1 MSSNTQNA
9 PAATGGELKRNLG
22 RMDLVSVAVDQIIG
36 AGIMAMTGTAI
47 GMTGRSVNLAFVIAG
62 ILCLLT
68 AIPQI
73 LVGGTA
79 RFRGGQYTQVAA
91 FGGQRLAGV
100 FTMVSFFTGL
110 GISMYV
116 ISFTEYLLALV
127 PGAPAKLISVAVLT
141 ILFLMNI
148 LGTKQAAVLQTI
160 MCVVM
165 AVAIGA
171 FIAFG
176 ISNIQPGYFD
186 PPDFITK
193 GIPGVL
199 MASAYLSFA
208 AGGAT
213 YVINFSGE
221 AKNPKKDIPFAI
233 IVPTIAISIVYAVMG
248 TIAAG
253 VLPVA
258 DVANKSLA
266 LVAEAVM
273 PKPVYVFFIVGG
285 AMFALLT
292 TLNASIG
299 WMCRPF
305 VQAAKDG
312 WLPKV
317 FAKISKFGTPLNVLL
332 LFYVIGL
339 VPILLGLDIS
349 TVSNATVI
357 LTAVV
362 KIMLCF
368 TALRLPSVMPELW
381 NKSRF
386 HVGKAALYLIC
397 IVGGVVATLQV
408 LLLLISAPTSETIGN
423 IVILAVSILY
433 ALWRN
438 SKVKMEVSYE
448 DCE

>member
-1 MSSNTQNA
+1 MSNQS
-9 PAATGGELKRNLG
+9 AATGELKRNLG
-22 RMDLVSVAVDQIIG
+22 RMDLVSVAVGQIIG

-62 ILCLLT
+62 ILCVLT

-73 LVGGTA
+73 MVGGTA
-79 RFRGGQYTQVAA
+79 RFKGGQYTQVAA
-91 FGGQRLAGV
+91 FGGQRLAGI
-100 FTMVSFFTGL
+100 FTLINVFTGL
-110 GISMYV
+110 GIAMYV

-148 LGTKQAAVLQTI
+148 LGAKQAAVLQTV
-160 MCVVM
+160 MCVIM
-165 AVAIGA
+165 AVAIAA

-176 ISNIQPGYFD
+176 VPNLQPGYFA
-186 PPDFITK
+186 PPDFMTK
-193 GIPGVL
+193 GLTGVL

-208 AGGAT
+208 AGGAQ

-233 IVPTIAISIVYAVMG
+233 IVPTIAISVVYAVMG

-266 LVAEAVM
+266 LVAEAIL
-273 PKPVYVFFIVGG
+273 PKPLYVFFIVGG

-299 WMCRPF
+299 WMCRPI

-317 FAKISKFGTPLNVLL
+317 FGRLNARFGTPVNVLL

-339 VPILLGLDIS
+339 VPILAGLDIS
-349 TVSNATVI
+349 IVSSSTVI
-357 LTAVV
+357 LTSAVKV
-362 KIMLCF
+362 ILCF
-368 TALRLPSVMPELW
+368 TAIRLPKVMPELW
-381 NKSRF
+381 NKSKF
-386 HVGKAALYLIC
+386 HVGKGLLNTVC
-397 IVGGVVATLQV
+397 IMGGLVATLQV
-408 LLLLISAPTSETIGN
+408 LLMLATSAPLELVGN
-423 IVILAVSILY
+423 LVILAASVVY
-433 ALWRN
+433 ALAANKR
-438 SKVKMEVSYE
+438 VKMEVSYE
-448 DCE
+448 DCD

>member
-1 MSSNTQNA
+1 MSNNQST
-9 PAATGGELKRNLG
+9 GELKRNIG
-22 RMDLVSVAVDQIIG
+22 RMDLVSIAVGQIIG

-62 ILCLLT
+62 ILCVLT

-79 RFRGGQYTQVAA
+79 RFKGGQYTQVAA

-100 FTMVSFFTGL
+100 FIIVNFFTGL
-110 GISMYV
+110 GIAMYV
-116 ISFTEYLLALV
+116 LSFTEYLLALV
-127 PGAPAKLISVAVLT
+127 PNAPSKIVSIVVLT
-141 ILFLMNI
+141 VLFAMNI
-148 LGTKQAAVLQTI
+148 LGTKQAAVLQTV

-165 AVAIGA
+165 AAAIA
-171 FIAFG
+171 LFIAFG
-176 ISNIQPGYFD
+176 VTQIQPGYFEG
-186 PPDFITK
+186 PDFMSK
-193 GIPGVL
+193 GITGVL

-208 AGGAT
+208 AGGAQ

-233 IVPTIAISIVYAVMG
+233 IVPTVGISVVYAVMG

-266 LVAEAVM
+266 LVAETIL
-273 PKPVYVFFIVGG
+273 PRPIYVFFIVGG

-299 WMCRPF
+299 WICRPF
-305 VQAAKDG
+305 IQAAKDG
-312 WLPKV
+312 WMPKL
-317 FAKISKFGTPLNVLL
+317 FANIHPKFGTPVNVLI
-332 LFYVIGL
+332 LFYIIGL
-339 VPILLGLDIS
+339 VPILVGLDIS
-349 TVSNATVI
+349 TVSSATVI

-362 KIMLCF
+362 KIILCF
-368 TALRLPSVMPELW
+368 TAVRLTKVMPELW
-381 NKSRF
+381 EKSSF
-386 HVGKAALYLIC
+386 HVGKGLLYFFC
-397 IVGGVVATLQV
+397 ILGGLVATLQAV
-408 LLLLISAPTSETIGN
+408 LLLATSATPELIGN
-423 IVILAVSILY
+423 LAILAVSVVY

-438 SKVKMEVSYE
+438 SKVTMEVSYE
-448 DCE
+448 DC